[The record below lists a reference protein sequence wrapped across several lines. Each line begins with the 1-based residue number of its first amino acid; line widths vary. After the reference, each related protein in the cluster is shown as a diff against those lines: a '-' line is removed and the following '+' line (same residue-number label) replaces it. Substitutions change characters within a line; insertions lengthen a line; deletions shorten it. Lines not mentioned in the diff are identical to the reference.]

1 MFVTKVEFVTK
12 METNYFC
19 INLSS
24 IINGKQQMNENHII
38 EQIYLT
44 MRV

>member
-1 MFVTKVEFVTK
+1 MFSEFVTK

-19 INLSS
+19 INLNR

-44 MRV
+44 MIF